1 MPDTPKRPEKEP
13 QSRFRGLTGAAA
25 GCVAVVLVALLAAAG
40 AGQEQVPQDAD
51 PEALLVRGIELFSEN
66 EFSEGLALLRA
77 VRDRRPG
84 WNEAARALGSALL
97 RAGRHEEARPL
108 YVELL
113 GAGVAEGLADGTVTA
128 FELPP
133 GTDPDAVLGF
143 GMVHE
148 LAGEA
153 VTAERLYRTYADMV
167 GPAEPEAAR
176 AYGRLE
182 LLFETADVP
191 WGDARAESVK
201 ARAVDSRGT
210 SGQALPSFPDA
221 GNHPALEP
229 YFRTIERSTERSD
242 SLATFDEAPWLTH
255 WEAVPPEM
263 RENVTRRSVP
273 VEVLVDSTG
282 VPLEATTLD
291 ASLADS
297 TAGRVV
303 DAVSRWRF
311 APALRGG
318 EPGASWIVV
327 SALAPVPAGRGG
339 APDTTEAALPDTS
352 RARAAPDTTL
362 MGEAARD
369 TIQTGD
375 GPSRDEPTPD
385 RGTPRHLEPDD
396 AE

>member
-13 QSRFRGLTGAAA
+13 QSRSRGLTGVAS
-25 GCVAVVLVALLAAAG
+25 GCLTVGLVALLAAAG

-113 GAGVAEGLADGTVTA
+113 GAGVAEGLAEGTVTA
-128 FELPP
+128 LELPP

-201 ARAVDSRGT
+201 ARAVDPRMV

-255 WEAVPPEM
+255 WEAVAPEM
-263 RENVTRRSVP
+263 RENVIRRSVP

-318 EPGASWIVV
+318 DPAASWIVV
-327 SALAPVPAGRGG
+327 SALAPVPTGQGG
-339 APDTTEAALPDTS
+339 APDTTEAAHPDTS
-352 RARAAPDTTL
+352 RAGAAPDTTL
-362 MGEAARD
+362 MGEAARN
-369 TIQTGD
+369 TIRTGD

-385 RGTPRHLEPDD
+385 RDTPRHLEPDD